1 MDLTSVS
8 PHISSEM
15 RKVIVTI
22 IMELPECQ
30 MLPAFKFCSRGIWD
44 KSLHIRAWVSPS
56 VKIGLHNNLTSWV
69 PVSSAQ
75 LTEEETEAR
84 GCCLDLVDGH
94 TAKGWQSW
102 GLYPGGQAPE

>member
-1 MDLTSVS
+1 
-8 PHISSEM
+8 
-15 RKVIVTI
+15 
-22 IMELPECQ
+22 MELPACQ
-30 MLPAFKFCSRGIWD
+30 MLPAFKCCSRGIWD

>member
-8 PHISSEM
+8 PHRSSEM

-22 IMELPECQ
+22 MELPACQ
-30 MLPAFKFCSRGIWD
+30 MLPAFKCCSRGIWD
-44 KSLHIRAWVSPS
+44 KSLHICAWVSPS